1 MLGVEPLDPTAVGTF
16 ERVFERGGE
25 PAHEVWRVYEGRI
38 AEEWPYCGDS
48 FALVEPERGT
58 EHVSRWIPID
68 RLRQPNT
75 TFSVS
80 DVLDA
85 LTA

>member
-38 AEEWPYCGDS
+38 AEEWPYARDS

-58 EHVSRWIPID
+58 EHVSRWVPID
-68 RLRQPNT
+68 RLRQPNA
-75 TFSVS
+75 TFNVP

>member
-1 MLGVEPLDPTAVGTF
+1 VEPLDPTAVGTF

>member
-38 AEEWPYCGDS
+38 AEEWPYGGDS

>member
-68 RLRQPNT
+68 RLRQPNA

>member
-48 FALVEPERGT
+48 FALVEPERGA

>member
-1 MLGVEPLDPTAVGTF
+1 MEPLDPTAVGTF